1 MGRILSI
8 PRSVRMQGLREQ
20 LDAAWSTTGP

>member
-8 PRSVRMQGLREQ
+8 LRSVRMQGLREQ

>member
-1 MGRILSI
+1 MGRSLSI
-8 PRSVRMQGLREQ
+8 FGSVRMQGLREQ